1 MSLKSLQS
9 GEQKD
14 LQALLAYQAY
24 LFNKKNGGIE
34 NDADIYSGLYN
45 VTKQFGKGYKSY
57 DGHEG
62 EIKSIAFNPNGKEFY
77 TSGNDGKVLKWTL
90 DGDNRN
96 FTEVY
101 SGEKVIEILAVNS
114 DASWLAAG
122 EGNSSIHMIP
132 LKEGG
137 VRYKLIAHTARINSL
152 NFSSDGNFLYSA
164 SLDGRV
170 LKWDLNARTCINVTL
185 AGTNIVTI
193 DISSGSKYIAGI
205 NSENNVVLWNPENNQ
220 DHFRIETERK
230 NINVIRFKP
239 DDTILAI
246 GDLEGFV
253 ELWDVNSRE
262 RISAVKAHTAQVND
276 IRFNNIPGQM
286 ATAGN
291 DRSVRIYDVR
301 NMSDLSEPPV
311 IIPDNDGFVV
321 AIQFSPDGKSIVSG
335 TNEGENNLVSRLT
348 HSDYLVK
355 DICSLMTRNMTQ
367 DEWNTFVGRDIPYEL
382 TCADSDF
389 KIRIKQVK

>member
-1 MSLKSLQS
+1 M
-9 GEQKD
+9 
-14 LQALLAYQAY
+14 
-24 LFNKKNGGIE
+24 
-34 NDADIYSGLYN
+34 
-45 VTKQFGKGYKSY
+45 
-57 DGHEG
+57 
-62 EIKSIAFNPNGKEFY
+62 
-77 TSGNDGKVLKWTL
+77 LKWTI

-137 VRYKLIAHTARINSL
+137 VRYKLTAHTARINSL
-152 NFSSDGNFLYSA
+152 NFSSDGNYLYSA

-170 LKWDLNARTCINVTL
+170 LKWDLNARTCINVTP

-193 DISSGSKYIAGI
+193 DISSDGEYIAGI
-205 NSENNVVLWNPENNQ
+205 NSENNVILWNPENSQ

-239 DDTILAI
+239 DERILAI

-253 ELWDVNSRE
+253 ELWDVNARE
-262 RISAVKAHTAQVND
+262 RISAVKAHNAQVND
-276 IRFNNIPGQM
+276 ITFNKILGQM

-301 NMSDLSEPPV
+301 NLADLSEPPV

-321 AIQFSPDGKSIVSG
+321 AVQFSPDGQSIVSG
-335 TNEGENNLVSRLT
+335 TSEGENNLVSRLT

-355 DICSLMTRNMTQ
+355 DICSLVTRNMTQ
-367 DEWNTFVGRDIPYEL
+367 DEWNAYVGRDIPYEL
-382 TCADSDF
+382 TCVDSSF
-389 KIRIKQVK
+389 KIRIRQVK